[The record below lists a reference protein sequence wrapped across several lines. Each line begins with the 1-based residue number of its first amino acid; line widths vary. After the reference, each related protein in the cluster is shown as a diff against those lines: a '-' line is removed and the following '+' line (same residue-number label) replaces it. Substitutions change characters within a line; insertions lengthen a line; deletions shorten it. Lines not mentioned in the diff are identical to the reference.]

1 MALQAAILGA
11 SGYTGGELLRLLA
24 GHPSLA
30 VTTATAE
37 ANAGAPVPALH
48 PGLAAAYP
56 DTVLTALDP
65 AALAGVDVVFCA
77 LPHGTSQEVVPE
89 LVGSVGH
96 VVDLG
101 ADFRTGASDYERWYG
116 ESHRVPDLLDD
127 FAYGLPELFRDEIV
141 GADHVAVPG
150 CYPTAAALALAPLL
164 AHGRV
169 EPAGIVVDAAS
180 GVSGRGRG
188 LSTPSLFS
196 EADAD
201 VRAYALCDHRH
212 TGEIEATLRHVART
226 DVSLL
231 FTPHLVPTTRG
242 LLATCYARPAG
253 SSDRLSTEALL
264 AEYRDHYAGEPFV
277 LVTDEPP
284 GTKATLGSN
293 ALHVTVRHDR
303 RTDTVLAVAA
313 EDNLVKGAAGQA
325 LQCANLLLGLPE
337 TTGLSPLGI
346 SP

>member
-1 MALQAAILGA
+1 MLGA

-24 GHPSLA
+24 DHPSIA
-30 VTTATAE
+30 VAAATAE
-37 ANAGAPVPALH
+37 ANAGARVATLH

-56 DTVLTALDP
+56 DTVLTALEP
-65 AALAGVDVVFCA
+65 AVLDGLDVVFCA

-89 LVGSVGH
+89 LAGSVGH

-116 ESHRVPDLLDD
+116 EPHRAAELLPE
-127 FAYGLPELFRDEIV
+127 FAYGIPELFREEIV
-141 GADHVAVPG
+141 TAKHVAAPG
-150 CYPTAAALALAPLL
+150 CYPTAATLALAPLL
-164 AHGRV
+164 ARDRV
-169 EPAGIVVDAAS
+169 EATGIVVDAAS

-188 LSTPSLFS
+188 LSMPSLFS
-196 EADAD
+196 EADGD
-201 VRAYALCDHRH
+201 VRAYGLCDHRH
-212 TGEIEATLRHVART
+212 TGEMEAALGRVAGR

-242 LLATCYARPAG
+242 LLATCYARPASTG
-253 SSDRLSTEALL
+253 DARSTESLL
-264 AEYRDHYAGEPFV
+264 ADFRDHYAGEPFV

-293 ALHVTVRHDR
+293 ALHVTVRYDG
-303 RTDTVLAVAA
+303 RTDTVLAIAA

-337 TTGLSPLGI
+337 TTGLSALGV